1 MPFDYKKE
9 YKEFYLPPK
18 TPSIV
23 TVPAMNFLAVRGQGD
38 PNQEDGAY
46 KEALGLLYAVAFTIK
61 MSKLGKHKLEGY
73 FDYVVPPLEGLWWQE
88 GVHGVDYARKADF
101 QWISLIRLPEFV
113 TEEAFH
119 WAVREAAEKKKQD
132 FFQGG
137 VLFLGRGALR
147 PVHAPGPLR
156 RRVRHRGGHG
166 RIRPCPGVSAGLQRE
181 PVPSRNLPERRA
193 PLQAGKAENGH
204 PAAGAKG
211 GPAVKG
217 FTREHTE
224 FSLCG
229 LACLLCPMQVGGYC
243 LGCGGGAG
251 NQSCAIARCSLEQGG
266 PEFCSGC
273 AAYPCARYD
282 EFDAADSFVPHSRR
296 AADLARAG
304 EMGLDAWLAL
314 LRQKRAV
321 LDKLLADWN
330 DGRRK
335 SLYCAAAYLLEPEA
349 LRRVMEALAAQS
361 ELAAAP
367 AKERAQAAASLL
379 QTEADRAGISLK
391 LNKGKG

>member
-1 MPFDYKKE
+1 M
-9 YKEFYLPPK
+9 
-18 TPSIV
+18 
-23 TVPAMNFLAVRGQGD
+23 
-38 PNQEDGAY
+38 
-46 KEALGLLYAVAFTIK
+46 
-61 MSKLGKHKLEGY
+61 
-73 FDYVVPPLEGLWWQE
+73 
-88 GVHGVDYARKADF
+88 
-101 QWISLIRLPEFV
+101 
-113 TEEAFH
+113 
-119 WAVREAAEKKKQD
+119 
-132 FFQGG
+132 
-137 VLFLGRGALR
+137 
-147 PVHAPGPLR
+147 
-156 RRVRHRGGHG
+156 
-166 RIRPCPGVSAGLQRE
+166 
-181 PVPSRNLPERRA
+181 
-193 PLQAGKAENGH
+193 
-204 PAAGAKG
+204 
-211 GPAVKG
+211 KG

-243 LGCGGGAG
+243 PGCGGGAG

-282 EFDAADSFVPHSRR
+282 EFDTADSFVPHSRR

-321 LDKLLADWN
+321 LDQLLADWN

-335 SLYCAAAYLLEPEA
+335 SLYCAAAYLLEPQA

-361 ELAAAP
+361 DLAAAP
-367 AKERAQAAASLL
+367 AKERAQAAAALL

-391 LNKGKG
+391 LNNRKG

>member
-1 MPFDYKKE
+1 M
-9 YKEFYLPPK
+9 
-18 TPSIV
+18 
-23 TVPAMNFLAVRGQGD
+23 
-38 PNQEDGAY
+38 
-46 KEALGLLYAVAFTIK
+46 
-61 MSKLGKHKLEGY
+61 
-73 FDYVVPPLEGLWWQE
+73 
-88 GVHGVDYARKADF
+88 
-101 QWISLIRLPEFV
+101 
-113 TEEAFH
+113 
-119 WAVREAAEKKKQD
+119 
-132 FFQGG
+132 
-137 VLFLGRGALR
+137 
-147 PVHAPGPLR
+147 
-156 RRVRHRGGHG
+156 
-166 RIRPCPGVSAGLQRE
+166 
-181 PVPSRNLPERRA
+181 
-193 PLQAGKAENGH
+193 
-204 PAAGAKG
+204 
-211 GPAVKG
+211 KG

-243 LGCGGGAG
+243 PGCGGGAG

-304 EMGLDAWLAL
+304 EMGLDAWLAE
-314 LRQKRAV
+314 LRQKRSV
-321 LDKLLADWN
+321 LDELLADWN